1 MDRLG
6 TAGVFWH
13 VQDWL
18 GKGGKAGMVG
28 LVVARQVQEGRS
40 GKFWCCKAWMVRQ
53 AWRVAARIGLARQAG
68 RGGGVRERRGEGRL
82 GLAGGVG

>member
-1 MDRLG
+1 MFRIG
-6 TAGVFWH
+6 WVREA
-13 VQDWL
+13 
-18 GKGGKAGMVG
+18 
-28 LVVARQVQEGRS
+28 
-40 GKFWCCKAWMVRQ
+40 RQ

>member
-53 AWRVAARIGLARQAG
+53 AWRVAARIGLARQVRQGSDWNGLVGSG
-68 RGGGVRERRGEGRL
+68 R
-82 GLAGGVG
+82 